1 MQAYYTFFMRTNF
14 YKNNET
20 KIEKKT
26 KINSY
31 ILRLETSKAR
41 IKSNNDLYVSFK
53 NALAKE
59 W

>member
-1 MQAYYTFFMRTNF
+1 MNTFFMRTNF

-20 KIEKKT
+20 KIDKKA